1 MLNVHRARLL
11 AGSRAPADGDE
22 SRLLCAV
29 VAAVMSLMLLCGLL
43 SVVPN
48 PGAAFGVTKTY
59 VIIGVGA
66 ILLLVMLTTW
76 IVSPWM
82 GALAAQQRRA
92 AAPAPPAPVVRQ
104 ALSQICACGLGDAE
118 ALGSLPTFPY
128 EPPSPGAATSE
139 DGGGEPPRGSCA
151 LCAVCLEDVRAGEMV
166 RRLPACGHLFH
177 VCCVDTWLRSHR
189 TCPICR
195 CKLPP
200 RSVATKA
207 PDVVTTQ
214 EHDALPPV

>member
-11 AGSRAPADGDE
+11 AGSRAASDGDE

-82 GALAAQQRRA
+82 GAL
-92 AAPAPPAPVVRQ
+92 VRNQ
-104 ALSQICACGLGDAE
+104 
-118 ALGSLPTFPY
+118 
-128 EPPSPGAATSE
+128 
-139 DGGGEPPRGSCA
+139 
-151 LCAVCLEDVRAGEMV
+151 
-166 RRLPACGHLFH
+166 
-177 VCCVDTWLRSHR
+177 VDRYL
-189 TCPICR
+189 
-195 CKLPP
+195 
-200 RSVATKA
+200 V
-207 PDVVTTQ
+207 
-214 EHDALPPV
+214 